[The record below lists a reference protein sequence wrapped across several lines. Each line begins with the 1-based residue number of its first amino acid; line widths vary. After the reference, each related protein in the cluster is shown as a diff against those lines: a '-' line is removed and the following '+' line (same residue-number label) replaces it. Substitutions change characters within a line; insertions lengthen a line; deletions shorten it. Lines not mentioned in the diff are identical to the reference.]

1 MPRARTARTVL
12 GAAVALVL
20 FQGTA
25 HAQSPSVLTRINW
38 VASAAPTEEL
48 TRSAD
53 ALRDSLVALARS
65 QVGSRYVYGGTT
77 PRGFDCSG
85 LMLYIMAR
93 LNIELPRTAHQQS
106 TIGTAVPKSIDELL
120 PGDLLTFGTP
130 NHISHIGIYIGDGRF
145 VHASSVAGRVVER
158 VFNPNL
164 RGQKPWIGV
173 QRVLFSTPVDLTVT
187 ASSD

>member
-1 MPRARTARTVL
+1 MPRARAIL
-12 GAAVALVL
+12 GAIAALVL

-25 HAQSPSVLTRINW
+25 QAQSPSVMTRINW
-38 VASAAPTEEL
+38 VASGAPMEEL
-48 TRSAD
+48 AESAA
-53 ALRDSLVALARS
+53 ALRDSLVSLARS

-93 LNIELPRTAHQQS
+93 LNIELPRTAHQQAS
-106 TIGTAVPKSIDELL
+106 IGTAVPKSIDELL

-130 NHISHIGIYIGDGRF
+130 NRISHIGVYIGDGRY

-164 RGQKPWIGV
+164 RGQKPWVGV
-173 QRVLFSTPVDLTVT
+173 QRILLTAPVDIT
-187 ASSD
+187 ASSSD